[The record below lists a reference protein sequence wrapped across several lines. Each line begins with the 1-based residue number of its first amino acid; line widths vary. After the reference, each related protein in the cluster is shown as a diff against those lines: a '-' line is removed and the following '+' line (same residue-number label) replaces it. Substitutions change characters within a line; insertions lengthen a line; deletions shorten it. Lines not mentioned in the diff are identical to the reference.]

1 LILHEHSQGKGRQ
14 DVGHDDSAGRLQK
27 KAKNDRMP
35 NLELQKELK
44 GSALSLFEPVADL
57 GYFLWNPNLALGY
70 KNLGQIQSAEE
81 IQRQTE
87 THDAKPPV
95 LVDLM
100 SLPLPMNFVS
110 MDPAGYL
117 VKYPYKM
124 PRVVPLHVA
133 VQHRGVDLDTIDF
146 LFHGSAMSWL
156 AKRDNPI
163 HEHLVGVVLPHSK
176 KVVSVS
182 KQREYT
188 QDHTVAGFQFERLV
202 TGKSFTDPHGF
213 ESVEHLHVMK
223 VGNYTILFCAEV
235 DAMMAEGNPVEVLTT
250 HRDSW
255 NEILSSISYIVCTVL
270 NLRKGTTRSRT

>member
-1 LILHEHSQGKGRQ
+1 
-14 DVGHDDSAGRLQK
+14 
-27 KAKNDRMP
+27 
-35 NLELQKELK
+35 
-44 GSALSLFEPVADL
+44 
-57 GYFLWNPNLALGY
+57 
-70 KNLGQIQSAEE
+70 
-81 IQRQTE
+81 
-87 THDAKPPV
+87 V
-95 LVDLM
+95 LVDLK

-110 MDPAGYL
+110 MNPAGYL

-133 VQHRGVDLDTIDF
+133 VQHRGLDLDTIDF

-176 KVVSVS
+176 NIVSVS

-202 TGKSFTDPHGF
+202 TGKTFTDPHGI

-235 DAMMAEGNPVEVLTT
+235 DAMTAEGNPAEVSTT
-250 HRDSW
+250 YWVQNKLFQMIS
-255 NEILSSISYIVCTVL
+255 NGSSTLCAGVKNYGSLVKVQMTTLSSIISSQSDLASSWTQNIVRGLDALNDTSFAPGEPFEIAFEGEKVILKQNSYPDLLPPNEVIKDL
-270 NLRKGTTRSRT
+270 LLQDGK